1 MSSSPNLPL
10 VSADGSQVGELT
22 VRGEVFF
29 APLRP
34 HLLHTA
40 VRWQLARR
48 RAGTHSTKTRGEVS
62 GGGRKPWRQ
71 KGTGRARAGSIRS
84 PLWVGGAV
92 VFGPKPRDYSYS
104 LPRSARIEALKSA
117 VSGKVRNGTLLV
129 VEKLML
135 EKPKTRLLAQSL
147 GKLGIDSAL
156 IVLPDRDE
164 AIERASRNLPW
175 AKALP
180 AVRLNVYDI
189 LRYKF
194 LVTTPEGLRAIEE
207 RLTS

>member
-1 MSSSPNLPL
+1 MSSSLNLPL
-10 VSADGSQVGELT
+10 VSADGNQVGEVM
-22 VRGEVFF
+22 VRREVFF

-34 HLLHTA
+34 HLLHAA

-62 GGGRKPWRQ
+62 GGGKKPWRQ

-104 LPRSARIEALKSA
+104 LPRTARIEALKSA
-117 VSGKVRNGTLLV
+117 VSSKVKHGTLLV
-129 VEKLML
+129 VEKLAL
-135 EKPKTRLLAQSL
+135 EQPKTRLLAQSL
-147 GKLGIDSAL
+147 GKLGLDSAL
-156 IVLPDRDE
+156 IVLPERDE
-164 AIERASRNLPW
+164 NIERACRNLPW
-175 AKALP
+175 AKVLP
-180 AVRLNVYDI
+180 AMGLNVYDV
-189 LRYKF
+189 LHYKY

-207 RLTS
+207 RLVS